1 MKNAALNNLINL
13 TKAINT
19 SLGWHRHPR
28 NGKVARLPEP
38 TRNAINAMLEDGLP
52 YRAILE
58 RLQHPNGPP
67 LQNSSLPPLPYPLS
81 EMNLSNWYR
90 GGYRDWL
97 RNKSKIAGRLV
108 APKSAAGG
116 LVAPESDGGGL
127 VAPKSNEDGLD
138 PAALLLQHLIAKKP
152 LPT

>member
-97 RNKSKIAGRLV
+97 RNKSKSPGDSSRRSQPQAGSSRR
-108 APKSAAGG
+108 S
-116 LVAPESDGGGL
+116 
-127 VAPKSNEDGLD
+127 
-138 PAALLLQHLIAKKP
+138 
-152 LPT
+152 PTEADSSRQSQTKTDSTRPPCSSSTSSP